1 MMEPLFWWKSFWF
14 GLFKNGCIKDCCFF
28 EDGALY
34 IYIYIHYMLVY
45 IYISHCIYYML
56 HVSFIM
62 LVEDLFHMIVSS

>member
-1 MMEPLFWWKSFWF
+1 MAYLKMDALRIVVFLKMV
-14 GLFKNGCIKDCCFF
+14 
-28 EDGALY
+28 LY